1 MRAIVCTELGPAE
14 RLSVQVLPD
23 PQPAPG
29 EIVVDV
35 RAAGLN
41 FPDTLI
47 IEGKYQFQ
55 PDLPFVPGGEASGV
69 VSAVGTEVPHFK
81 VGDQVLAMGVFGAF
95 AEKWAVAASSVIPK
109 PPSMEHRVAAGFGL
123 TYGTS
128 FYALKQRADL
138 QPGETLL
145 VLGAAGGVG
154 SAAVDLGKAMGARV
168 IAAAST
174 DDKLAYAGRSGCG
187 RGHQLHH
194 RRLPRARQGVDRGA
208 GSGRGLRPGR
218 WSTDR
223 TGASVSG
230 LERPVA
236 RHRIRGRIDPRD
248 PAQPA
253 AAQERFDHGRLLGSL
268 DPTRPGGFGG
278 QLCRAVLDGGIRY
291 LASPGISGLSA
302 GRFRRS
308 LRIADRACRQRQGSS
323 RDRLNPSGFWRCRA
337 DLGSRVVHHF
347 ACGHRNLEPVLQW
360 GKRA

>member
-69 VSAVGTEVPHFK
+69 VSAVGADVPHFK

-95 AEKWAVAASSVIPK
+95 AEKWAVGVSSVIPK

-128 FYALKQRADL
+128 FYALKQRAGL

-174 DDKLAYAGRSGCG
+174 DDKLAYAADLGADAGINYTTDDFRGRVKELTGG
-187 RGHQLHH
+187 RGVDVVYDPVGGQLTDAAL
-194 RRLPRARQGVDRGA
+194 RSLAWNGRLLVIGFAA
-208 GSGRGLRPGR
+208 GSIPEIPLNLPLLK
-218 WSTDR
+218 SASI
-223 TGASVSG
+223 TGVFWGAWTQ
-230 LERPVA
+230 
-236 RHRIRGRIDPRD
+236 RD
-248 PAQPA
+248 PAASA
-253 AAQERFDHGRLLGSL
+253 ANFAELFSMVESGALHPQVS
-268 DPTRPGGFGG
+268 
-278 QLCRAVLDGGIRY
+278 AVYPLDGFVE
-291 LASPGISGLSA
+291 AFGLLT
-302 GRFRRS
+302 GR
-308 LRIADRACRQRQGSS
+308 AAKGK
-323 RDRLNPSGFWRCRA
+323 
-337 DLGSRVVHHF
+337 VV
-347 ACGHRNLEPVLQW
+347 LEID
-360 GKRA
+360 